1 MAGLFEKTDSLV
13 SKGVKSAARWSGFA
27 ELCGGKLAP
36 PSFYGV
42 DFDFSPLA
50 PVLPSPPSFPFSPS
64 LLPPTLP
71 LELSGD
77 RSGLRE
83 LAVLCVRS
91 SRGVVTPAVLSEV
104 CQIRV
109 GIRIR

>member
-27 ELCGGKLAP
+27 ELRGGKVAP

-50 PVLPSPPSFPFSPS
+50 RVLP
-64 LLPPTLP
+64 PPTPSPLP
-71 LELSGD
+71 LLHFRPPYRWSFLAIGQACESLRYSVFDHRAEL
-77 RSGLRE
+77 
-83 LAVLCVRS
+83 
-91 SRGVVTPAVLSEV
+91 
-104 CQIRV
+104 
-109 GIRIR
+109 